1 MFWNVEVSEDHSN
14 ENKQRLF
21 TSELPAMMEPT
32 SSTAFGSGSR
42 ASRGVGKLCSGMSGG
57 LPEHRLK
64 VVGVG
69 KLEMS

>member
-14 ENKQRLF
+14 ESKQRLF

-42 ASRGVGKLCSGMSGG
+42 ASRGVGEEAVFRPRTPGRGMAKKK
-57 LPEHRLK
+57 E
-64 VVGVG
+64 
-69 KLEMS
+69 E